1 MVSTMLARTSSSGPS
16 ASSSRLSTPSPMP
29 PGIHAPTSSAN
40 TPEGE
45 WMRSAL
51 FVRLTAVR
59 AICTIWL
66 YSSPDV
72 LRTPAVM
79 PRTMFTPMS

>member
-1 MVSTMLARTSSSGPS
+1 
-16 ASSSRLSTPSPMP
+16 
-29 PGIHAPTSSAN
+29 
-40 TPEGE
+40 
-45 WMRSAL
+45 MRSAL

>member
-1 MVSTMLARTSSSGPS
+1 MGAR
-16 ASSSRLSTPSPMP
+16 AF
-29 PGIHAPTSSAN
+29 
-40 TPEGE
+40 
-45 WMRSAL
+45 

-59 AICTIWL
+59 AICAIRL